1 MAREYNRIEELKK
14 LARSLRQEIVNLSTQ
29 LPKEL
34 PFELVNI
41 GETEDWLRL
50 EDIYDDAVLEA
61 LNYCNV
67 DTVEI
72 GMSASIRDLAKIRYN
87 QEGIEGELSRSE
99 GGVSQTFEEG
109 IPKRIRSSLNRYRK
123 GTVGRLS

>member
-14 LARSLRQEIVNLSTQ
+14 LARSLRQEIVNTSTQ

-34 PFELVNI
+34 PFELISI

-67 DTVEI
+67 DAVDV

-87 QEGIEGELSRSE
+87 QEGIEGELARSE
-99 GGVSQTFEEG
+99 GGVSQSFEEG